1 MNSSPFVKIVA
12 SNLCSVG
19 DIAIPD
25 SDTIRVVSIL
35 GKARM
40 GKSTFLNAIVSQL
53 TGKNAAPFATQ
64 DNDEHC
70 TRGIDAYYCKANS
83 LLLLDCQGLAL
94 EDSSHDPALLLFAYL
109 ISDTIIFNERMML
122 QNEALKL
129 LEPICT
135 FMTYIDIEEI
145 KKPKLYFR
153 ISDGDMVK
161 DPRKNLEKVM
171 THYKDQYQSIR
182 DSVTHLFQPGI
193 GIVKTDALDRMTKA
207 HIQTGN
213 YAALFTATDEL
224 GFAVA
229 IRDIL
234 SGLPTGQPAAV
245 WKHSI
250 PRIIQNINRNEKITI
265 DKLDIVGQ
273 TGRIEILEAL
283 QALSPEVFTEIPVDS
298 TQATYDKNVEPR
310 KAQKKKILSDF
321 TRRFKSVS
329 SAIKDSHYTTLSER
343 LAAPIEE
350 ATKRSIVCAE
360 KVVAE
365 AVSAARN
372 ATFAPITTERASF
385 TRTTEAFFDT
395 YLDVFRRLQNICKNV
410 YQPVREK
417 YESWVKTQEEALMTL
432 VEAVRKEEAQEVQA
446 MTAMCND
453 VAERF
458 EANTVEKIAAMTDY
472 TVRGKSQSIL
482 GVEPK
487 ELIQAILQELTQYVA
502 TKFTRKVQ
510 KITFVPGT
518 TGTGT
523 GGTASV
529 AGGDSSESSGT
540 GGVVVV
546 AGGTA
551 TSTGTGGS
559 VSIVGYGY
567 SSSTPAKGGSVVLR
581 SGTGSTYGGD
591 LIMIA
596 GPNGQWHKTE
606 CRDYTIKVPILAF
619 DLLQPIYNTFVD
631 RMMRFADSSAL
642 LNAVRTRKNTLLHG
656 YSLDCDIDMPGVDFI
671 VVYDKGKKNKMTV
684 GTYQTIFKKHV
695 DNTLCRM
702 VEKGYITKEDES
714 ELIVEQEDN
723 IVRVGDHSCG
733 SVSELFWHT
742 YAKIIARARVVGEP
756 IVYKYEGVGEV
767 SSAPLKKESVFTKPN
782 AISDALCIFLGVP
795 KSTLLS
801 RSEVT
806 TRVCRYAKER
816 SLMVKQVIHADAPLR
831 KLLALTESDELTILN
846 LQRYLKPH
854 YI

>member
-1 MNSSPFVKIVA
+1 MNSAPFVKIVA

-53 TGKNAAPFATQ
+53 TGKNATPFATQ

-193 GIVKTDALDRMTKA
+193 GIVKTDTLDRVTKA

-213 YAALFTATDEL
+213 YAALFSATDEL
-224 GFAVA
+224 GFAAA

-234 SGLPTGQPAAV
+234 SGLPKGQPAAT

-273 TGRIEILEAL
+273 TGRIEILEWVT
-283 QALSPEVFTEIPVDS
+283 ALSPDLFKEIPVDA
-298 TQATYDKNVEPR
+298 TQATYDMYVEPR
-310 KAQKKKILSDF
+310 KAQKKKTLSEF
-321 TRRFKSVS
+321 TRNFKSVS

-343 LAAPIEE
+343 LATPIEE

-372 ATFAPITTERASF
+372 ATFAPITTEKASL
-385 TRTTEAFFDT
+385 TCTLPAFFDT
-395 YLDVFRRLQNICKNV
+395 YLDVFRRVQKICKNV

-417 YESWVKTQEEALMTL
+417 YESWVKTLEDALMAL
-432 VEAVRKEEAQEVQA
+432 VEAIRKEEAQEVQA
-446 MTAMCND
+446 MTAMCDD
-453 VAERF
+453 VVERF
-458 EANTVEKIAAMTDY
+458 EANMVEKIAAMTDY
-472 TVRGKSQSIL
+472 TVRGNSQSIL

-487 ELIQAILQELTQYVA
+487 ELIQTLLQELTQYVA
-502 TKFTRKVQ
+502 SKFTRKAHR
-510 KITFVPGT
+510 ISFACVP
-518 TGTGT
+518 
-523 GGTASV
+523 APVFSR
-529 AGGDSSESSGT
+529 SIM
-540 GGVVVV
+540 
-546 AGGTA
+546 
-551 TSTGTGGS
+551 GS
-559 VSIVGYGY
+559 HG
-567 SSSTPAKGGSVVLR
+567 
-581 SGTGSTYGGD
+581 
-591 LIMIA
+591 
-596 GPNGQWHKTE
+596 
-606 CRDYTIKVPILAF
+606 ILAGAHAIAF
-619 DLLQPIYNTFVD
+619 DTLQPIYNTFVD
-631 RMMRFADSSAL
+631 RMMKFMDSATL
-642 LNAVRTRKNTLLHG
+642 LDAVRMRKNTLLHG
-656 YSLDCDIDMPGVDFI
+656 YSLDCDVDMPGVDFI
-671 VVYDKGKKNKMTV
+671 YVSSGKSKNKMTV
-684 GTYQTIFKKHV
+684 STYETILKKHV
-695 DNTLCRM
+695 ESALDRM
-702 VEKGYITKEDES
+702 IEKGYITKEDTS
-714 ELIVEQEDN
+714 KLLYTHLGSVC
-723 IVRVGDHSCG
+723 VGEHSCA
-733 SVSELFWHT
+733 SISKLFWHT
-742 YAKIIARARVVGEP
+742 YAKIIARARVAGEP
-756 IVYKYEGVGEV
+756 IVLEYEGVGEV
-767 SSAPLKKESVFTKPN
+767 IPAPPVPAMIKKVNK
-782 AISDALCIFLGVP
+782 I
-795 KSTLLS
+795 
-801 RSEVT
+801 
-806 TRVCRYAKER
+806 
-816 SLMVKQVIHADAPLR
+816 VKA
-831 KLLALTESDELTILN
+831 
-846 LQRYLKPH
+846 
-854 YI
+854 

>member
-193 GIVKTDALDRMTKA
+193 GIVKTDTLDRVTKA

-213 YAALFTATDEL
+213 YATLFTATDEL
-224 GFAVA
+224 GFAAA

-273 TGRIEILEAL
+273 TGRIEILEWIT
-283 QALSPEVFTEIPVDS
+283 ALSPDLFKEIPVDA

-310 KAQKKKILSDF
+310 KAEKKKTLSTF
-321 TRRFKSVS
+321 TRNFKSVS

-343 LAAPIEE
+343 LTAPIEE

-372 ATFAPITTERASF
+372 ATFAPITTEKASL
-385 TRTTEAFFDT
+385 TCTPPAFFDT

-417 YESWVKTQEEALMTL
+417 YESWVKTQEDALMAL
-432 VEAVRKEEAQEVQA
+432 VEAIRKEEAQEVQA

-453 VAERF
+453 VVERF

-472 TVRGKSQSIL
+472 TVLGKSQSIL
-482 GVEPK
+482 GEYSNV
-487 ELIQAILQELTQYVA
+487 LIKTILQELTQYVA
-502 TKFTRKVQ
+502 TKFTRKAHRISRSDAPAPVFSRS
-510 KITFVPGT
+510 IM
-518 TGTGT
+518 
-523 GGTASV
+523 
-529 AGGDSSESSGT
+529 
-540 GGVVVV
+540 
-546 AGGTA
+546 
-551 TSTGTGGS
+551 GS
-559 VSIVGYGY
+559 HG
-567 SSSTPAKGGSVVLR
+567 
-581 SGTGSTYGGD
+581 
-591 LIMIA
+591 
-596 GPNGQWHKTE
+596 
-606 CRDYTIKVPILAF
+606 ILAGAHAIAF
-619 DLLQPIYNTFVD
+619 DTLQPVYNTFVD
-631 RMMRFADSSAL
+631 RMMKFMDSSAL
-642 LNAVRTRKNTLLHG
+642 LDAVRMRKNAILHG
-656 YSLDCDIDMPGVDFI
+656 YSLDCDVDVPGVEFI
-671 VVYDKGKKNKMTV
+671 FVSGEESKNKMTV
-684 GTYQTIFKKHV
+684 STYETICKKHV
-695 DNTLCRM
+695 ESAMDRM
-702 VEKGYITKEDES
+702 IEKGYITKEDTSKLLYSHHGSVYLGE
-714 ELIVEQEDN
+714 
-723 IVRVGDHSCG
+723 HSCD

-742 YAKIIARARVVGEP
+742 YAKIIARARVVGES
-756 IVYKYEGVGEV
+756 IVSEYEGVGEV
-767 SSAPLKKESVFTKPN
+767 IPAPPVPAMIKKVNK
-782 AISDALCIFLGVP
+782 I
-795 KSTLLS
+795 
-801 RSEVT
+801 
-806 TRVCRYAKER
+806 
-816 SLMVKQVIHADAPLR
+816 VKA
-831 KLLALTESDELTILN
+831 
-846 LQRYLKPH
+846 
-854 YI
+854 

>member
-213 YAALFTATDEL
+213 YATLFTATDEL

-273 TGRIEILEAL
+273 TGRIEIMEWRTAL
-283 QALSPEVFTEIPVDS
+283 QALSPEVFTKIPVDA

-310 KAQKKKILSDF
+310 KVQKKKILSDF
-321 TRRFKSVS
+321 TQNFKSVS
-329 SAIKDSHYTTLSER
+329 SAIKDSHYTTLSEQ
-343 LAAPIEE
+343 LVAPIEE
-350 ATKRSIVCAE
+350 ATKQSIVCAE
-360 KVVAE
+360 MVVAE

-372 ATFAPITTERASF
+372 ARFAPITTEKASL

-395 YLDVFRRLQNICKNV
+395 YLAVFRRLQNICKNV

-417 YESWVKTQEEALMTL
+417 YESWVKTQEKTLMTS
-432 VEAVRKEEAQEVQA
+432 VEVIRKEEAQEVQD
-446 MTAMCND
+446 MTAICYD
-453 VAERF
+453 VAQRF
-458 EANTVEKIAAMTDY
+458 EANTVEKIATMTDY

-510 KITFVPGT
+510 KIIFT
-518 TGTGT
+518 TKTHMFN
-523 GGTASV
+523 V
-529 AGGDSSESSGT
+529 CRD
-540 GGVVVV
+540 
-546 AGGTA
+546 
-551 TSTGTGGS
+551 
-559 VSIVGYGY
+559 
-567 SSSTPAKGGSVVLR
+567 VVLQ
-581 SGTGSTYGGD
+581 GKPA
-591 LIMIA
+591 I
-596 GPNGQWHKTE
+596 
-606 CRDYTIKVPILAF
+606 AF
-619 DLLQPIYNTFVD
+619 DLLQPVYDTFVD

-671 VVYDKGKKNKMTV
+671 VVYDEEKKNKMTV

-733 SVSELFWHT
+733 SVSVLFWHT

-756 IVYKYEGVGEV
+756 IVYKYDGVDEV
-767 SSAPLKKESVFTKPN
+767 SSAPLNKESVFTKPN

-806 TRVCRYAKER
+806 TRFCRYAKER

-831 KLLALTESDELTILN
+831 KLLSLTESDELTILN

-854 YI
+854 YV

>member
-1 MNSSPFVKIVA
+1 MNSAPFVKIVA

-25 SDTIRVVSIL
+25 SDMIRVVSIL

-53 TGKNAAPFATQ
+53 TGKNATPFATQ

-193 GIVKTDALDRMTKA
+193 GIVKTDTLDRVTKA

-213 YAALFTATDEL
+213 YAALFSATDEL
-224 GFAVA
+224 GFAAA
-229 IRDIL
+229 IRNIL
-234 SGLPTGQPAAV
+234 SGLPKGQPAAT

-273 TGRIEILEAL
+273 TGRIEILEWVT
-283 QALSPEVFTEIPVDS
+283 ALSPDLFKEIPVDA
-298 TQATYDKNVEPR
+298 TQATYDMHVEPR
-310 KAQKKKILSDF
+310 KAQKKKTLTEF
-321 TRRFKSVS
+321 TRNFKSVS

-343 LAAPIEE
+343 LATPIEE

-372 ATFAPITTERASF
+372 ATLAPITTEKASL
-385 TRTTEAFFDT
+385 THTTEAFFDT
-395 YLDVFRRLQNICKNV
+395 YLAVFRRVQNICKNV

-417 YESWVKTQEEALMTL
+417 YESWVKTQEDALMAL
-432 VEAVRKEEAQEVQA
+432 VEAICKEEEQEVQA
-446 MTAMCND
+446 MTAMCD
-453 VAERF
+453 GVVERF
-458 EANTVEKIAAMTDY
+458 EATAIAKITAMTDY
-472 TVRGKSQSIL
+472 IIRGKSQSIL

-487 ELIQAILQELTQYVA
+487 DLIQAIIDKATQYA
-502 TKFTRKVQ
+502 TTNFTRKAHR
-510 KITFVPGT
+510 ISFACVPAPVFSRSIMGSRGIL
-518 TGTGT
+518 TGEH
-523 GGTASV
+523 A
-529 AGGDSSESSGT
+529 
-540 GGVVVV
+540 
-546 AGGTA
+546 
-551 TSTGTGGS
+551 
-559 VSIVGYGY
+559 I
-567 SSSTPAKGGSVVLR
+567 
-581 SGTGSTYGGD
+581 
-591 LIMIA
+591 
-596 GPNGQWHKTE
+596 
-606 CRDYTIKVPILAF
+606 AF
-619 DLLQPIYNTFVD
+619 DTLQPIYDTFVG
-631 RMMRFADSSAL
+631 RIQAFAYSSVLLSEVSLRKNAL
-642 LNAVRTRKNTLLHG
+642 LYG
-656 YSLDCDIDMPGVDFI
+656 YSLPRTTIIPGVKFI
-671 VVYDKGKKNKMTV
+671 KVNHAILSHAPVPDIVSPYSVMTFDTYHAIYKKYIE
-684 GTYQTIFKKHV
+684 G
-695 DNTLCRM
+695 TLCRM
-702 VEKGYITKEDES
+702 VEKGYIKEEDKTKLFNISHSSES
-714 ELIVEQEDN
+714 DV
-723 IVRVGDHSCG
+723 VSVGNHEHKFI
-733 SVSELFWHT
+733 SEIFFHAFT
-742 YAKIIARARVVGEP
+742 KIIARARVAGEP
-756 IVYKYEGVGEV
+756 ITLRLQECGGHLSNVWWSEGGAF
-767 SSAPLKKESVFTKPN
+767 SGPRPT
-782 AISDALCIFLGVP
+782 
-795 KSTLLS
+795 
-801 RSEVT
+801 
-806 TRVCRYAKER
+806 
-816 SLMVKQVIHADAPLR
+816 
-831 KLLALTESDELTILN
+831 
-846 LQRYLKPH
+846 
-854 YI
+854 